1 MLKQTQ
7 ELTWSC
13 SDIFLNWNWTTLSG
27 ISSSLRTTLKG
38 WKWVTLFYI
47 YALYWLYEQR
57 GSVSLRLQFW
67 MFSDES
73 VGSAMNCDLRDEAN
87 PKLIYLLVQI
97 FYNQLFSKPIF
108 SEYSRQWIFISW
120 SSLMVSLFTA
130 ENSVSQRGEPHFPLG
145 WWEEHLRKV
154 WGFRE
159 ELHSTGFH
167 REHQFSEYILSSCW
181 SYYLKHIWKSV
192 FTSACKNYNTD
203 RELSTFQDPDY
214 LKCPSLFKLRT
225 KTIFLYVK
233 KTALSIT
240 QE

>member
-73 VGSAMNCDLRDEAN
+73 VGSAMNCDLWDEAN

-154 WGFRE
+154 WGFRKSFI
-159 ELHSTGFH
+159 LQVSTGSISSQNISLVPADLIIWSIYESRFS
-167 REHQFSEYILSSCW
+167 HQ
-181 SYYLKHIWKSV
+181 H
-192 FTSACKNYNTD
+192 A
-203 RELSTFQDPDY
+203 
-214 LKCPSLFKLRT
+214 
-225 KTIFLYVK
+225 KTI
-233 KTALSIT
+233 T
-240 QE
+240 QIEN